1 MQFREL
7 DFKTIREEWMYV
19 HLEDGAV
26 IRFKS
31 VLTRVFDTGQRDPVG
46 EVIYRIDSQNVV
58 VARAPEELKG
68 PPSELIPPIHEIAK
82 KKKPTI
88 VKIRAI
94 VGDDWNEYELEDG
107 SRIRIKT
114 VVTKVLRLDEYFDA
128 YGNPIYVIQSQMVVA
143 T

>member
-1 MQFREL
+1 MQLREL
-7 DFKTIREEWMYV
+7 DFKTIREEWMHI
-19 HLEDGAV
+19 HLEDGTL

-46 EVIYRIDSQNVV
+46 EPIYRIDSQNVV
-58 VARAPEELKG
+58 VAKAPDELKG
-68 PPSELIPPIHEIAK
+68 TPSEFVPPIQEIAK
-82 KKKPTI
+82 KRRPTA

-107 SRIRIKT
+107 SRIKIKT
-114 VVTKVLRLDEYFDA
+114 IVTKVLRLDGFYDA
-128 YGNPIYVIQSQMVVA
+128 YGNPVYIIQSQMVVA

>member
-1 MQFREL
+1 MREL
-7 DFKTIREEWMYV
+7 DFKTIREEWM
-19 HLEDGAV
+19 HLHLDDGTV

-31 VLTRVFDTGQRDPVG
+31 VLTRVFDTGQRDPLG

-58 VARAPEELKG
+58 VARAPDELKG
-68 PPSELIPPIHEIAK
+68 PPSEFVPPIQEIAK
-82 KKKPTI
+82 KKKPTA

-94 VGDDWNEYELEDG
+94 VGDEWNEYELEDG
-107 SRIRIKT
+107 SRIKIRTII
-114 VVTKVLRLDEYFDA
+114 TKVLRLDGYFDA

>member
-1 MQFREL
+1 MQMREL
-7 DFKTIREEWMYV
+7 DFKTIREEWMHV

-58 VARAPEELKG
+58 VARAPDELKG
-68 PPSELIPPIHEIAK
+68 QPSEFIPPIHEIAK
-82 KKKPTI
+82 KKRPTA

-94 VGDDWNEYELEDG
+94 VGDEWNEYELEDG

-114 VVTKVLRLDEYFDA
+114 VITKVLRLDGYFDA

>member
-1 MQFREL
+1 MQLREL
-7 DFKTIREEWMYV
+7 DFKTIREEWMHI
-19 HLEDGAV
+19 HLEDGTL

-46 EVIYRIDSQNVV
+46 EPIYRIDSQNVV
-58 VARAPEELKG
+58 VAKAPDELKG
-68 PPSELIPPIHEIAK
+68 IPSEFVPPIQEIAK
-82 KKKPTI
+82 KRRPTA

-107 SRIRIKT
+107 SRIKIKT
-114 VVTKVLRLDEYFDA
+114 IVTKVLRLDGFYDA
-128 YGNPIYVIQSQMVVA
+128 YGNPVYIIQSQMVVA

>member
-1 MQFREL
+1 MQMREL
-7 DFKTIREEWMYV
+7 DFKTIREEWVHV
-19 HLEDGAV
+19 HLEDGTV

-31 VLTRVFDTGQRDPVG
+31 VLTRVFDTGQRDPIG

-58 VARAPEELKG
+58 VARAPDELKG
-68 PPSELIPPIHEIAK
+68 QPSEFIPPIHEIAK
-82 KKKPTI
+82 KKKPTA

-94 VGDDWNEYELEDG
+94 VGDEWNEYELEDG

-114 VVTKVLRLDEYFDA
+114 VITKVLRLDGYFDA